1 MGIPN
6 GASVLRRFILLF
18 RPNTGPH
25 IQISLTTHAATK
37 MKRTLTFGLLLGAT
51 ASAQLIHPLI
61 FFETSSGARRHKDEN
76 LKGLDACPEHE
87 KHMPKLQQPPPSFLT
102 LGQIRYSCCTE
113 SDPVFREATAPLRNR
128 LLNLPSSDVGQS
140 SDPGPGSPKQTI
152 AADKPVFLAPG
163 VVAEP
168 GPVIPINFPPAE
180 RQSLKD
186 CLAEQAEE
194 HAEGLS
200 ESGQSSSDSGDSSG
214 DGEERNKYRLAA
226 KGRAENDQPSSDSSD
241 SSDDEDPREVTPPS
255 HRTGNSK
262 GATGRGGADSD
273 GDDRRGIDGEDEEED
288 RLEEAE
294 EVLRREG
301 TAREITE
308 SSGFGSPLAKN
319 GYLQLAL

>member
-1 MGIPN
+1 
-6 GASVLRRFILLF
+6 
-18 RPNTGPH
+18 
-25 IQISLTTHAATK
+25 
-37 MKRTLTFGLLLGAT
+37 MKRALAFGLLLGAT
-51 ASAQLIHPLI
+51 ASAQLIHPVI
-61 FFETSSGARRHKDEN
+61 FFETSSGARRHEDEN

-102 LGQIRYSCCTE
+102 LGQIHYSCCTE

-128 LLNLPSSDVGQS
+128 LRNLPSSDVGQS

-152 AADKPVFLAPG
+152 AADKPAFLAPG

-168 GPVIPINFPPAE
+168 GPVIPINFPPTE

-214 DGEERNKYRLAA
+214 DEEERNKYRSAV
-226 KGRAENDQPSSDSSD
+226 KGRAENDQPLSDSSD
-241 SSDDEDPREVTPPS
+241 SSDEDPREVTPPS
-255 HRTGNSK
+255 HWTGNSG

-273 GDDRRGIDGEDEEED
+273 GDDWRGIDGEDEEED

-301 TAREITE
+301 TAREMTE
-308 SSGFGSPLAKN
+308 SSAFGSPLAKN